1 MIKQMK
7 NKRIKNYFFNIA
19 TFGILTLP
27 SMVLA
32 QNTGLP
38 ASGNCADGH
47 ICNPIGIDSLPNL
60 IKTILEAVIKI
71 GIPVSALAIVYC
83 GFLFVSARGNSE
95 KLKTAKNALTYT
107 LIGTAILLGS
117 WAIAKLISS
126 TVLSL

>member
-1 MIKQMK
+1 MK
-7 NKRIKNYFFNIA
+7 NKRIKNYIFNIA

-27 SMVLA
+27 SIVLA

-38 ASGNCADGH
+38 TNSKCADGH

-126 TVLSL
+126 TVLAL